1 MRYTILTTI
10 ASIVLLASD
19 AQAQSNIDPVDKHAW
34 NENAG
39 YSNWR
44 DADSTNAGVI
54 VGGTVLSGFAW
65 FENVGWMNLGD
76 GTPANGTSYANTDGS
91 DFGVNIDYDGVT
103 HDGTSDG
110 TLHGLAWLENA
121 GWANFDGGAIA
132 TPADPSDDARI
143 DCDGRLFGLVWCEHL
158 GWMNLSDLTPGKFVS
173 VDAATV
179 PLDCDMNHDGTSNGL
194 DIQLFVEFVLS
205 ANTPNW
211 LDVCSG
217 DLEGIPD
224 QTIDPDDVADFV
236 ACLLA

>member
-1 MRYTILTTI
+1 MQYAILTTI
-10 ASIVLLASD
+10 ASIGLLA
-19 AQAQSNIDPVDKHAW
+19 ANALAQSNIDPVNKHAW

-54 VGGTVLSGFAW
+54 VGGTALSGFAW
-65 FENVGWMNLGD
+65 FENVGWMNLDD
-76 GTPANGTSYANTDGS
+76 GTPPNGISYANVDGS

-103 HDGTSDG
+103 YDGTSDG

-121 GWANFDGGAIA
+121 GWANFDGGAMA
-132 TPADPSDDARI
+132 TPPQPARI
-143 DCDGRLFGLVWCEHL
+143 DCDGRLFGFVWCEHL
-158 GWMNLSDLTPGKFVS
+158 GWMNLSDMPPGKFVS
-173 VDAATV
+173 VDVATV
-179 PLDCDMNHDGTSNGL
+179 PLDCDMNHDGLSNGL

-211 LDVCSG
+211 RDVCSG
-217 DLEGIPD
+217 DLEGTPD
-224 QTIDPDDVADFV
+224 GMIDFDDVADFV